1 MKLHCGVRCPT
12 RSAFLV
18 PSALGRSFGLS
29 CTPFR
34 WSRGQKRQWFN
45 LRGIWSFFIHLEIY
59 SDLIMLWGVEDVDHV
74 LCGVWE
80 ALDVTHHNVTNS
92 SSHFPFKSQ
101 CIGGTFSRRYGQRR
115 LQPWLSMLEVC
126 NFSCNWCKSLNLWIS
141 WMLLVKELRSTPL
154 LFTLWNSEWRN

>member
-80 ALDVTHHNVTNS
+80 TLDVTHHNVTNPS
-92 SSHFPFKSQ
+92 SNFLLR
-101 CIGGTFSRRYGQRR
+101 SRRIEETLLLKVWLALIPPLNSDTDGWWFHMYLVQIFF
-115 LQPWLSMLEVC
+115 PTWSIHHYFASFLSM
-126 NFSCNWCKSLNLWIS
+126 
-141 WMLLVKELRSTPL
+141 
-154 LFTLWNSEWRN
+154 